1 FLYNIDDELQLLSL
15 HCPLRNFFIVVTDS
29 IRG

>member
-1 FLYNIDDELQLLSL
+1 MYNIDDEPKLLSL
-15 HCPLRNFFIVVTDS
+15 HCPLRNFFIVMTDS